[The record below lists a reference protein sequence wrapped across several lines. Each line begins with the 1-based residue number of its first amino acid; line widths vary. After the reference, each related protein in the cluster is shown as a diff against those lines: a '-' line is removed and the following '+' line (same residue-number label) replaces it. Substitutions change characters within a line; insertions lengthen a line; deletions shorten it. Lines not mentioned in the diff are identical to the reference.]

1 MQTDATGAVIGANI
15 TGTLPANVN
24 GPITVRM
31 SVSDDG
37 DFPLRPAAVPI
48 TVLTTTADFK
58 INVVNATGPAP
69 ATETA
74 AAPLAADPSQGMGVH
89 FDRVD
94 LDYILTQIKMAE
106 ANQPPI
112 SALLAFG
119 LRTVS
124 GEDNSA
130 VGGQGTFGES
140 DQAFPR
146 LTTPVLGIAQDDQF
160 APGINLTTYAQT
172 HGFVFDSNPR
182 LISNLIADQSTA
194 NPAALEA
201 ASSQSTVM
209 PAVQDPNKVP
219 AFDGIDPT
227 TGLPNFSIPNVTPDG
242 GISAP
247 FNTWFTLFGQF
258 FDHGLDFVNKGGN
271 GQVIIPLLPDD
282 PLYHAGSPTNFMVL
296 TRGTLIDRTA
306 GADGIVGTSDDQFHE
321 STNAITPPVDQSQ
334 TYSSHPSHQVF
345 LREYV
350 LGADNQIHSTG
361 RMLDHVSPDG
371 SHHMP
376 TWGDVKQNAID
387 SLGLK
392 LSDYDVVSV
401 PLVLAD
407 EYGNVVRGP
416 HGFAQLVYQVLI
428 TDNVT
433 HLTTAVERTIE
444 GVAGG
449 LDIDHIAVPADI
461 VQDANHTYTTQYVGA
476 GAAFINDMAHNASPF
491 NDFGRGAGS
500 RRLTPSPATP
510 SFPTPRDKIPSTT
523 TSCSIRTSSLA
534 TVASTRTSAS
544 PPSTTFSIPSTT
556 GWSPRRKP
564 SCNSCWT
571 TATPRLLRNGFCR
584 ASM

>member
-1 MQTDATGAVIGANI
+1 MASRKRCSPIRSRPARFLIADPAKNTGPTAQQRVVDFVGSTTAYQGEDVNIFIPVQNKFVDDHTASTALTYKAAIIDAAGVAHDITGPGATFNGLHFTVQTDATGAVIGANI

-48 TVLTTTADFK
+48 TVLTTTTDFK

-74 AAPLAADPSQGMGVH
+74 PAPLAADPSQGMGVH

-172 HGFVFDSNPR
+172 HGFVFNSNPR

-201 ASSQSTVM
+201 ATSQSTVM

-271 GQVIIPLLPDD
+271 GKVIIPLLPDD
-282 PLYHAGSPTNFMVL
+282 PLYHADSPTNFMVL

-387 SLGLK
+387 NLGIK

-416 HGFAQLVYQVLI
+416 HGFAQVVYQVLI

-433 HLTTAVERTIE
+433 HITTAVERTIE

-449 LDIDHIAVPADI
+449 LDIDHIPVPGRYRARRQPHLYDAVRRRWCRLH
-461 VQDANHTYTTQYVGA
+461 QRHGA
-476 GAAFINDMAHNASPF
+476 
-491 NDFGRGAGS
+491 
-500 RRLTPSPATP
+500 
-510 SFPTPRDKIPSTT
+510 
-523 TSCSIRTSSLA
+523 
-534 TVASTRTSAS
+534 
-544 PPSTTFSIPSTT
+544 
-556 GWSPRRKP
+556 
-564 SCNSCWT
+564 
-571 TATPRLLRNGFCR
+571 
-584 ASM
+584 